1 MKRSTGSILLGLL
14 VCGLLAPP
22 AAAAEDC
29 SRELAR
35 ARSALLRAQRS
46 HARAGIAVLRIHSEL
61 RSAGLSTA
69 APLAAGTEP
78 ASAATAPA
86 ADADVQAL
94 ALAAWVIKRQTVERS
109 RRALALM
116 EPYEM
121 RQLPDLEL
129 GPRGL
134 PDQEEELLKPAGEE
148 AGSCR
153 AWIFYAQRAAFR
165 AEQSAQL
172 AEVAA
177 DQAIALAKL
186 ERDKLGR

>member
-1 MKRSTGSILLGLL
+1 MKRPTGSIFLGLL
-14 VCGLLAPP
+14 VCGLLTPP
-22 AAAAEDC
+22 AAEAEDC

-35 ARSALLRAQRS
+35 ARSALLRTQRS
-46 HARAGIAVLRIHSEL
+46 QARAGIAVLRITSEL
-61 RSAGLSTA
+61 RSVGLSSA
-69 APLAAGTEP
+69 VPLAAGTDP
-78 ASAATAPA
+78 ASAAPG

-94 ALAAWVIKRQTVERS
+94 ALAAWEIKRQTVERS

-121 RQLPDLEL
+121 RQLPALEL

-134 PDQEEELLKPAGEE
+134 PDQEQELLKPAGEE
-148 AGSCR
+148 ALTCR

-177 DQAIALAKL
+177 DQAVALAKL
-186 ERDKLGR
+186 ERDKLGH

>member
-1 MKRSTGSILLGLL
+1 MKRPAGSILLGLL

-22 AAAAEDC
+22 AVQAEDC

-46 HARAGIAVLRIHSEL
+46 HARAGIAVLRINSEL
-61 RSAGLSTA
+61 RSAGLSA
-69 APLAAGTEP
+69 AVPLAAGTEP
-78 ASAATAPA
+78 ASTAAPA

-94 ALAAWVIKRQTVERS
+94 ALAAWEIRRRTVERS
-109 RRALALM
+109 QRALALM

-129 GPRGL
+129 GPRL
-134 PDQEEELLKPAGEE
+134 PDQEQELLKPAGEE
-148 AGSCR
+148 AQSCR

-177 DQAIALAKL
+177 DQAVALAKL